1 MLGGGDPDCRPAR
14 RRRVCSGPSLVGSW
28 LGDPGGHARGTPTS
42 SELGGSAPLSRRLAP
57 RSPRFPLVSLWLT
70 FLSDLKRV
78 WSEGQSRGAQR
89 RGGPAP
95 PRSRIVQGRSGL
107 RTLSRHP
114 QAPGQTAPS
123 QGWRGKRSHPFLL
136 SCWTSVKG
144 SMRPQSRICCPQG
157 KVTAVQTDREVA
169 AKVWAPARLSSSQ
182 ASVSPQRSEARRSAR
197 KKTSGFL
204 SILKSKAE

>member
-1 MLGGGDPDCRPAR
+1 MEGTLTAGR
-14 RRRVCSGPSLVGSW
+14 
-28 LGDPGGHARGTPTS
+28 LGDGVCAVAPRSWEAGSGTLWGTRHAPGTPTS
-42 SELGGSAPLSRRLAP
+42 SELDGPAPLSRRLAP

-70 FLSDLKRV
+70 LLSGLKRV

-182 ASVSPQRSEARRSAR
+182 ASVSPQRSEA
-197 KKTSGFL
+197 L
-204 SILKSKAE
+204 S